1 MAERLIQLPPAISKQ
16 EINEEKPFITEMV
29 HISIGAFDA
38 YFSVVPI
45 RIKSEGYETSPVKA
59 NNLKTFLTPEEYDY
73 FTARVASE
81 TTRSLAKT
89 LVHDTAIDQ
98 EHLSYDEKMKI
109 KAPISRNDLVAKQT
123 ATLEV
128 IEQFK
133 KSLREKGVPEEDIT
147 QRFSSQTVSAEEYK
161 NWLRNKWKDN
171 DSVDEKIEKEMQ
183 KKENSRLE
191 LVSGYATHLIEERKL
206 PAHAVVNLIQPEHI
220 DINDYRVWLEKQEKP
235 TGVIESNIDRI
246 QNKFIIP
253 PAALPEEVRKQIREA
268 GQQYVSKEQ
277 RTGYMDNARRTI
289 KNVMVGPGPNGEL
302 LAEYDQDAQEMVVH
316 VLTGKRPYYAYAL
329 YASIPLTEHH
339 ATEKR
344 NLARILGTVMSL
356 RTRDGKRIITKR
368 SDDNEYYKS
377 LGFRGG
383 LADLQPGYPELSND
397 VIQTNNSEETYHES
411 GIPPKLLIERR
422 ITTLGYDNFE
432 DHNEAGEA
440 AIIDMDAEDVIKL
453 MLHLGEKEGE
463 ERVNEFPELSFFVM
477 DDSSKALTDVL
488 TKVHSGF
495 PPTHVLTALGDVY
508 VMRYQERLAY
518 YKENP
523 PQNMSAEQAAY
534 EDANKYLYDIAP
546 QVQKNYDETDVIAAN
561 TWIKDPNAW
570 QNFLQWEKEEAERKG
585 KKPRQRSSEPPT
597 KYDPSI
603 PDRFQGI
610 FPKAETE
617 KNVRSKSK
625 IEFHGPDFGPDF
637 REAA

>member
-16 EINEEKPFITEMV
+16 EVNEEKPFIPEMV

-59 NNLKTFLTPEEYDY
+59 NNLKTFLTP
-73 FTARVASE
+73 
-81 TTRSLAKT
+81 
-89 LVHDTAIDQ
+89 
-98 EHLSYDEKMKI
+98 
-109 KAPISRNDLVAKQT
+109 
-123 ATLEV
+123 
-128 IEQFK
+128 
-133 KSLREKGVPEEDIT
+133 
-147 QRFSSQTVSAEEYK
+147 EEYK

-289 KNVMVGPGPNGEL
+289 KNAMVGPGPNGEL

-344 NLARILGTVMSL
+344 NLARILGTVMSR
-356 RTRDGKRIITKR
+356 RTRDGKRIITRR
-368 SDDNEYYKS
+368 SDDSEYYKS
-377 LGFRGG
+377 L
-383 LADLQPGYPELSND
+383 E
-397 VIQTNNSEETYHES
+397 
-411 GIPPKLLIERR
+411 
-422 ITTLGYDNFE
+422 
-432 DHNEAGEA
+432 
-440 AIIDMDAEDVIKL
+440 
-453 MLHLGEKEGE
+453 
-463 ERVNEFPELSFFVM
+463 
-477 DDSSKALTDVL
+477 
-488 TKVHSGF
+488 
-495 PPTHVLTALGDVY
+495 
-508 VMRYQERLAY
+508 
-518 YKENP
+518 
-523 PQNMSAEQAAY
+523 
-534 EDANKYLYDIAP
+534 
-546 QVQKNYDETDVIAAN
+546 
-561 TWIKDPNAW
+561 
-570 QNFLQWEKEEAERKG
+570 
-585 KKPRQRSSEPPT
+585 
-597 KYDPSI
+597 
-603 PDRFQGI
+603 
-610 FPKAETE
+610 
-617 KNVRSKSK
+617 
-625 IEFHGPDFGPDF
+625 
-637 REAA
+637 